1 MRSPTLWVAMLAL
14 LLLSTLL
21 SACAS
26 QTQISQAHANKTK
39 LDQELNH
46 ARTDLGIPDRLL
58 APVTGQE
65 KKVADG
71 DGGLTYDYDNA
82 AKTYTA
88 LYNQLLAIE
97 QSAPQTLNQQAQQD
111 MQAFATILNQRRGE
125 GFTEVSAYQA
135 RYDAAQQAYADAKTP
150 GDYAHVSDIATAQTR
165 ALEAL
170 WPAYQKL
177 QDLKTVIKWL
187 TDTGVG
193 ADQAQHFYDRDL
205 AVFRDAATAE
215 RYQALTSVIDAQI
228 VQSQA
233 DAATAQPYIADSLL
247 TSFQARID
255 LLKQY
260 VGGFQSSSQLD
271 AALRL
276 QYGNQPTADTFQKQH
291 DDAAAKLTAAHQP
304 SDYTAVTTAITQQNT
319 AMTSLLIRAK
329 ALYDYKQFDTLVR
342 SDAVWKRTIINK
354 QPDPRFHSGTA
365 YPLAYEYIG
374 EDGLL
379 DNDIGIGPASKPET
393 YARTDPGFQ
402 SADFR
407 ITSLMANLRAM
418 LDNYDPAT
426 DEVNALD
433 DAARIN
439 PVHEKPHATDLQ
451 LMQYYNVTGG
461 KVIMISLREQ
471 VARFYDKGSLVGY
484 TYVTTGD
491 LDVPSVP
498 GFWTAINR
506 HSPDDPNNCSTHPIT
521 CPRETPGGNPIA
533 VPPGFGD
540 VFTPPVPGEYN
551 PTPIHYDIAYHEGG
565 FWLHDAYWRHQLGPE
580 TNLPHYDPNAF
591 SGGSHGCVNIS
602 YPVPVVGGRQ
612 VGWNMQQVY
621 NWTPLGTPIIL
632 Y

>member
-1 MRSPTLWVAMLAL
+1 MLAL
-14 LLLSTLL
+14 LLLTSLL
-21 SACAS
+21 TACAS
-26 QTQISQAHANKTK
+26 QAQIDQAHTNRAK
-39 LDQELNH
+39 LDQELTH
-46 ARTDLGIPDRLL
+46 ARNDLGIPERLL
-58 APVTGQE
+58 TPVTTQE

-82 AKTYTA
+82 AKTYAT
-88 LYNQLLAIE
+88 LYTQLTAIE
-97 QSAPQTLNQQAQQD
+97 QSAPQTLMQQAQQD
-111 MQAFATILNQRRGE
+111 LLSFAAILTQRRGE
-125 GFTEVSAYQA
+125 GFTEVPAYQA
-135 RYDAAQQAYADAKTP
+135 RYDAAQQAYDDAKTP
-150 GDYAHVSDIATAQTR
+150 GDYAHVSDVAAAQTQ
-165 ALEAL
+165 ALTAL

-177 QDLKTVIKWL
+177 QDLKTIIKWL
-187 TDTGVG
+187 TDSGL
-193 ADQAQHFYDRDL
+193 DSNQAQQFYDQDL
-205 AVFRDAATAE
+205 AIFRDAATAE
-215 RYQALTSVIDAQI
+215 RYQSLTSIIDAQI
-228 VQSQA
+228 IQTQA
-233 DAATAQPYIADSLL
+233 DAATAQPFIAQMLL
-247 TSFQARID
+247 DNFQARIN

-260 VGGFQSSSQLD
+260 VGGFQGNSQLE
-271 AALRL
+271 AALRQ
-276 QYGNQPTADTFQKQH
+276 QYGSMPSADSFQQQH
-291 DDAAAKLTAAHQP
+291 DDDAAQLAKAAP
-304 SDYTAVTTAITQQNT
+304 GSNNATLAATIVQQNN
-319 AMTSLLIRAK
+319 AMNSPLIRSK
-329 ALYDYKQFDTLVR
+329 ALYDYKQLDTLVR

-354 QPDPRFHSGTA
+354 QTNSRFNAGGA

-379 DNDIGIGPASKPET
+379 DNDIGIGPASKPEN
-393 YARTDPGFQ
+393 YAHTDAGFQ

-426 DEVNALD
+426 DEV
-433 DAARIN
+433 DAMNDSLRIN

-451 LMQYYNVTGG
+451 LMQYYNVTDG
-461 KVIMISLREQ
+461 KVIMVSLREQ
-471 VARFYDKGSLVGY
+471 VARFYDSGNMVGF

-506 HSPDDPNNCSTHPIT
+506 HSPSDPNNCSTHPIT

-551 PTPIHYDIAYHEGG
+551 PTPIHFDIAYHEGG

-602 YPVPVVGGRQ
+602 YGEPVVNGRQ
-612 VGWNMQQVY
+612 VGWDMEQVY

>member
-1 MRSPTLWVAMLAL
+1 MLAL
-14 LLLSTLL
+14 LLLTSLL
-21 SACAS
+21 TACAS
-26 QTQISQAHANKTK
+26 QAQIDQAHTNKAK
-39 LDQELNH
+39 LDQELTR
-46 ARTDLGIPDRLL
+46 ARNDLGLPERLL
-58 APVTGQE
+58 TPITSQE
-65 KKVADG
+65 KTVANG

-88 LYNQLLAIE
+88 LYNQLLAVE
-97 QSAPQTLNQQAQQD
+97 QSAPQTLLQQAQQD

-125 GFTEVSAYQA
+125 GFTEVTTYQG
-135 RYDAAQQAYADAKTP
+135 RYDAAQQALDNAKTP
-150 GDYAHVSDIATAQTR
+150 GDFAHVSDIATAQTQ

-187 TDTGVG
+187 ADTGLDVQ
-193 ADQAQHFYDRDL
+193 QAQHFYDQDL
-205 AVFRDAATAE
+205 AVFRDAATAG

-247 TSFQARID
+247 KSLQARID
-255 LLKQY
+255 LLRQY
-260 VGGFQSSSQLD
+260 VGGFQGSSQLD
-271 AALRL
+271 VALRQ
-276 QYGNQPTADTFQKQH
+276 QYGNQPSADTFQKQH
-291 DDAAAKLTAAHQP
+291 DDAAAKLAVAHQP
-304 SDYTAVTTAITQQNT
+304 SDYTAVASTITQQNT
-319 AMTSLLIRAK
+319 AMSSLLIRAK
-329 ALYDYKQFDTLVR
+329 ALYDYKQLDTLVR

-354 QPDPRFHSGTA
+354 QTNSRFNPGGA
-365 YPLAYEYIG
+365 YPLAYEYLG

-393 YARTDPGFQ
+393 YARTDKAFQ

-418 LDNYDPAT
+418 LDNFDPAT
-426 DEVNALD
+426 DEV
-433 DAARIN
+433 DAMNDNARIN

-451 LMQYYNVTGG
+451 LMQYYNVMDG
-461 KVIMISLREQ
+461 KVIMVSLREQ
-471 VARFYDKGSLVGY
+471 VARFYEKGNLVGY

-491 LDVPSVP
+491 LAVPSVP

-506 HSPDDPNNCSTHPIT
+506 HSPADPNSCDRHPQT
-521 CPRETPGGNPIA
+521 CPRDVPGPTGTPIPI
-533 VPPGFGD
+533 PPGFGD

-551 PTPIHYDIAYHEGG
+551 PTPIHFDIAYHEGG

-591 SGGSHGCVNIS
+591 SGGSHGCINIS
-602 YPVPVVGGRQ
+602 YGVPVVNGRQ
-612 VGWNMQQVY
+612 TGWNMEQVY

>member
-1 MRSPTLWVAMLAL
+1 MLAL
-14 LLLSTLL
+14 LLASALL
-21 SACAS
+21 TACAS
-26 QTQISQAHANKTK
+26 QAQVTQAHANKAK
-39 LDQELNH
+39 LDQELTH

-58 APVTGQE
+58 APITTQE
-65 KKVADG
+65 KKAAKD
-71 DGGLTYDYDNA
+71 DGGLTYDFDNA
-82 AKTYTA
+82 AKTYAA
-88 LYNQLLAIE
+88 LYTQLIAIE
-97 QSAPQTLNQQAQQD
+97 QSAPQTLQQQAQAD
-111 MQAFATILNQRRGE
+111 MQSFADILNQRRGE
-125 GFTEVSAYQA
+125 GFTEVPVYQA
-135 RYDAAQQAYADAKTP
+135 RYDDAQQAYATAKTP
-150 GDYAHVSDIATAQTR
+150 GDYARVSDIATAQSQ
-165 ALEAL
+165 ALQAL
-170 WPAYQKL
+170 WPAYEKL
-177 QDLKTVIKWL
+177 QDLKAIIKWL
-187 TDTGVG
+187 TDTGLG
-193 ADQAQHFYDRDL
+193 AQQAQQFYDQDL
-205 AVFRDAATAE
+205 LVFRNAATAE

-228 VQSQA
+228 VQTQA
-233 DAATAQPYIADSLL
+233 DAATAQPFITQILL
-247 TSFQARID
+247 DGFQARIN

-260 VGGFQSSSQLD
+260 VGGFQGSSQLD
-271 AALRL
+271 AALLL
-276 QYGNQPTADTFQKQH
+276 QYGNNPTADSFQKQH
-291 DDAAAKLTAAHQP
+291 DDDAAQLAKAPPASNNTTLAATIVKH
-304 SDYTAVTTAITQQNT
+304 NN
-319 AMTSLLIRAK
+319 AMNSPLIRAK
-329 ALYDYKQFDTLVR
+329 ALYDYTQFDALVR
-342 SDAVWKRTIINK
+342 SDAVSKRTIVNK
-354 QPDPRFHSGTA
+354 QPDPRFHAGAA

-393 YARTDPGFQ
+393 YARTDIGFQ

-433 DAARIN
+433 DSARIN
-439 PVHEKPHATDLQ
+439 PVHEKPHAADLQ
-451 LMQYYNVTGG
+451 LMQYYSVTGG
-461 KVIMISLREQ
+461 KVIIISLREQ
-471 VARFYDKGSLVGY
+471 VARFYDKGNMVGF

-506 HSPDDPNNCSTHPIT
+506 HSPDDPNSCSTHPIT
-521 CPRETPGGNPIA
+521 CPRDTPGGNPIA

-602 YPVPVVGGRQ
+602 YGIPVVNGRQ

-621 NWTPLGTPIIL
+621 NWTPLGTPIIM